1 MKFVGFDIEIAKL
14 VPDGEDW
21 HNHVPLGI
29 TCASL
34 VSDDLVS
41 AYWAGM
47 ASGEYLPSMTGFE
60 LDGMI
65 NHMVELTDDGY
76 TIVTWNGL
84 GFDFPVLE
92 SDFAPGST
100 ICKTLAAGHVD
111 MMFQFLCMRG
121 FPVGLDTVAKTM
133 GLPGKPEGM
142 HGDLAPVMWANG
154 EYQKVIDYVIQDSR
168 STLDVANLTTK
179 MHGLMWTTKQNF
191 RKSVYIKE
199 WLPVSKCLELPEPD
213 QSWMTKPLKRK
224 DLAGWLES

>member
-1 MKFVGFDIEIAKL
+1 MKFVGFDIEIMKL

-34 VSDDLVS
+34 VGDDLTE

-47 ASGEYLPSMTGFE
+47 ASGEYLPSMTKFE
-60 LDGMI
+60 LQNMLI
-65 NHMVELTDDGY
+65 RMNELVNAGY

-84 GFDFPVLE
+84 GFDFPVLQSETE
-92 SDFAPGST
+92 SVEL
-100 ICKTLAAGHVD
+100 CKTIAANHVD
-111 MMFQFLCMRG
+111 MMFQFLCMKG

-142 HGDLAPVMWANG
+142 HGDLAPVMWASG

-179 MHGLMWTTKQNF
+179 MRGLMWTTKQGF
-191 RKSVYIKE
+191 RKTVLINE

-224 DLAGWLES
+224 DLAGWLDS